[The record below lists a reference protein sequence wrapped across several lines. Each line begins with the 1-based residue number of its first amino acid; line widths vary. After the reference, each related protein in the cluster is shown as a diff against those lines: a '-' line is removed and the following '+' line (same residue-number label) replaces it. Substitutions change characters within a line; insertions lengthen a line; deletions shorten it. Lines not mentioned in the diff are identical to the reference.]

1 MQLKGFKKPYW
12 RFENGRRLRGEG
24 GGGIGGLIA
33 RKGTINKSLYKK
45 QCLAVYYSTQL
56 CSCIQVSSIRG
67 GDRVPSC
74 RHRAGGVCQILAGM
88 QFSTWVLK
96 CVVIC

>member
-67 GDRVPSC
+67 GIGYQVADIGPV
-74 RHRAGGVCQILAGM
+74 G
-88 QFSTWVLK
+88 
-96 CVVIC
+96 CVKFWQGCNLVHGY